1 MLEKLDHIHSK
12 LLYRIEELEKL
23 QAEHSEQIGS
33 LLKDGEH
40 QRNRLRRHSEELANK
55 NVRTEDEEKE
65 TYSEFSDKKGIN
77 LCRLKHELLMHA
89 VQKNN
94 SVCVHTYNRHAYGRK
109 TFRGTVIFCP
119 KTLAKNVLFLPPPEN
134 FSKHHVAVNFNL
146 HFSKRQNS
154 YPFAVNKIHTAPL
167 LCSHGDA
174 KRSVFISLR
183 LETLIKP
190 LRQKCLKQFRFGVL
204 LNPSVLKTLRRRVN
218 NSGDLKPL

>member
-23 QAEHSEQIGS
+23 QAEHSEQIGY

-94 SVCVHTYNRHAYGRK
+94 SVCVHTYRHTGAKLLGGLSFFARK
-109 TFRGTVIFCP
+109 LLRKMFSSS
-119 KTLAKNVLFLPPPEN
+119 LPP
-134 FSKHHVAVNFNL
+134 
-146 HFSKRQNS
+146 
-154 YPFAVNKIHTAPL
+154 KI
-167 LCSHGDA
+167 
-174 KRSVFISLR
+174 
-183 LETLIKP
+183 
-190 LRQKCLKQFRFGVL
+190 FR
-204 LNPSVLKTLRRRVN
+204 NTM
-218 NSGDLKPL
+218 